1 MLSANFFAFLAL
13 IVWGGW
19 GLFSKFATLRM
30 PPIHASVYEVAGAML
45 VALSILIYLLVSHV
59 KLNTDPQ
66 GIFYAMLTGVCMS
79 LGGVLFLIALSRG
92 NAYIVTVVTSLYPIV
107 TLLLLYIF
115 FREAITLK
123 QGLGMILA
131 LAGVLLLVI

>member
-1 MLSANFFAFLAL
+1 
-13 IVWGGW
+13 
-19 GLFSKFATLRM
+19 M

-123 QGLGMILA
+123 QGLGLILA